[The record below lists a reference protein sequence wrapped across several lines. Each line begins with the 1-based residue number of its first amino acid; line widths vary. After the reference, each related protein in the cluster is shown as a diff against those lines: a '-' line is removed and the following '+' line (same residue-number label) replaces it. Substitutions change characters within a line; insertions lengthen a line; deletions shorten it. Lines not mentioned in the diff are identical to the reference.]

1 MNTADKKQSILV
13 WDMPVRVFHWL
24 LAISFAGAWLTCESE
39 MLQMVHYAFGYA
51 ACVLV
56 FFRLVWGFV
65 GSRYARFAEF
75 VKGPTEVIE
84 HLKSIGSATAPPHI
98 GHNPAGGWVML
109 ALMGLILLV
118 GLSGYWIVK
127 EFFANWMSE
136 LHEVL
141 AIVAL
146 ALVVIHIVAALV
158 MSFLQKENLVRSMFT
173 GHKQGSGDQSI
184 KYPMY
189 YVGAGLAIAWA
200 YAFYLVVSGSVPWLT
215 Q

>member
-1 MNTADKKQSILV
+1 
-13 WDMPVRVFHWL
+13 
-24 LAISFAGAWLTCESE
+24 
-39 MLQMVHYAFGYA
+39 
-51 ACVLV
+51 
-56 FFRLVWGFV
+56 
-65 GSRYARFAEF
+65 
-75 VKGPTEVIE
+75 
-84 HLKSIGSATAPPHI
+84 
-98 GHNPAGGWVML
+98 
-109 ALMGLILLV
+109 
-118 GLSGYWIVK
+118 
-127 EFFANWMSE
+127 MSE

-189 YVGAGLAIAWA
+189 FVGAGLAIAWA
-200 YAFYLVVSGSVPWLT
+200 YAFYLVVSDSVPWLT

>member
-1 MNTADKKQSILV
+1 
-13 WDMPVRVFHWL
+13 
-24 LAISFAGAWLTCESE
+24 
-39 MLQMVHYAFGYA
+39 MVHYAFGYA

-56 FFRLVWGFV
+56 LFRLVWGFV

-84 HLKSIGSATAPPHI
+84 HLKSIGSATAPSHI

-118 GLSGYWIVK
+118 GLSGFWIVK

-146 ALVVIHIVAALV
+146 ALVVIHIAALV